1 MLRNDYALVSVRL
14 QSQVSFELRLETEFQ
29 EVATGKQL
37 QATAK
42 IAHLGYVL
50 MPYRLDAYDAMA
62 SLALTSDAS
71 TNRRS
76 VATPTPSGVHLGGVE
91 RRP

>member
-1 MLRNDYALVSVRL
+1 MTFLYRFCYGAKYPSNFAYKRRSKKLLEVSNSKL
-14 QSQVSFELRLETEFQ
+14 KLIL
-29 EVATGKQL
+29 
-37 QATAK
+37 
-42 IAHLGYVL
+42 AHLGYAL
-50 MPYRLDAYDAMA
+50 MPYRLDTYDAMA
-62 SLALTSDAS
+62 SLAVTSDAS

>member
-1 MLRNDYALVSVRL
+1 MGRSYVDL
-14 QSQVSFELRLETEFQ
+14 QAGQYRCNPLL

-42 IAHLGYVL
+42 IAHLGYAL
-50 MPYRLDAYDAMA
+50 MPYRLNTYDAVA
-62 SLALTSDAS
+62 SLALSSDAS

-76 VATPTPSGVHLGGVE
+76 VATL
-91 RRP
+91 